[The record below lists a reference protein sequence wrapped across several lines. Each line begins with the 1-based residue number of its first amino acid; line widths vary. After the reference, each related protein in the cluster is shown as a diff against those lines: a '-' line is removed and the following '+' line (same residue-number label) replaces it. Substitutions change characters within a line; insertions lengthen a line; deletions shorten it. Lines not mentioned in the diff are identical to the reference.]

1 MECNAIFISNAL
13 ILLLI
18 AANVKGETTAIGGFR
33 WKLLPNA
40 ARSPIICKTKVRP
53 FEQNI
58 PTGDRNL
65 SKAATR
71 QKPAAKATKTVAN
84 GNGHKA
90 SNKVDAGEFQEV
102 ENAKAEYIARRASQ
116 LEAIKKTDKKLLR
129 EMLYQ
134 MVLGRRFEE
143 KCAEVYRMGKIGGF
157 CHLYIG
163 QEAIGVGSMM
173 AIEPTD
179 MVITSYRDH
188 VQAMIKGM
196 SPESVMAELY
206 GKEGGCVKGKG
217 GSMHMFSKE
226 LEFYGGHGIVGGQI
240 GVGTGMAYAAKYK
253 GTGQVVLCFFGE
265 AAVNQGI
272 FHESLNMAQLWKL
285 PCIYICENNQYGM
298 GTSQARAMSTRNI
311 AKKADAFE
319 MANEF
324 VDGMDVMAVRGATLR
339 AIERAR
345 KDGSPTLLEVRA
357 YRYMGH
363 SMSDPGNYR
372 TRDEILKYQER
383 DPIVLF
389 KDSLKESKIL
399 TDKDFEKIE
408 QEAIDAV
415 DRAVKFSD
423 ESPYPSESELLTDVL
438 A

>member
-1 MECNAIFISNAL
+1 MSTAIQAQAVLYNCRRLYYNGCFTQ
-13 ILLLI
+13 
-18 AANVKGETTAIGGFR
+18 NVKYIPKIGEEFILARTATSRKTETPTNKAGTDTRIKQSALETKSKNG
-33 WKLLPNA
+33 
-40 ARSPIICKTKVRP
+40 SPDIHV
-53 FEQNI
+53 
-58 PTGDRNL
+58 
-65 SKAATR
+65 
-71 QKPAAKATKTVAN
+71 
-84 GNGHKA
+84 
-90 SNKVDAGEFQEV
+90 V
-102 ENAKAEYIARRASQ
+102 ERMKAEYVKRRKSQ
-116 LEAIKKTDKKLLR
+116 LESIKKVDKKLLR

-134 MVLGRRFEE
+134 MVLGRHFEE

-163 QEAIGVGSMM
+163 QEAIAVGAML
-173 AIEPTD
+173 ALKPED

-188 VQAMIKGM
+188 VQAMVKGM

-217 GSMHMFSKE
+217 GSMHMFSAE
-226 LEFYGGHGIVGGQI
+226 HEFFGGHGIVGGQI

-253 GTGQVVLCFFGE
+253 NSGQVTLCFFGE

-285 PCIYICENNQYGM
+285 PIIYICENNQYGM
-298 GTSQARAMSTRNI
+298 GTSQDRAMSTRNI

-324 VDGMDVMAVRGATLR
+324 VDGMDVMAVRDAAVR
-339 AIERAR
+339 AIDRAR
-345 KDGSPTLLEVRA
+345 NDSLPTLLEVRA

-372 TRDEILKYQER
+372 TREEIAKYQER
-383 DPIVLF
+383 DPILLF
-389 KDSLKESKIL
+389 KDSLKEAKVL
-399 TDKDFEKIE
+399 TEKDFEKIDL
-408 QEAIDAV
+408 EAIEAT
-415 DRAVKFSD
+415 DRALKFAD
-423 ESPYPSESELLTDVL
+423 ESPFPDESELLTDVF

>member
-1 MECNAIFISNAL
+1 
-13 ILLLI
+13 
-18 AANVKGETTAIGGFR
+18 
-33 WKLLPNA
+33 LP
-40 ARSPIICKTKVRP
+40 
-53 FEQNI
+53 
-58 PTGDRNL
+58 
-65 SKAATR
+65 KAATS
-71 QKPAAKATKTVAN
+71 QKPAAKTSKTSTNGAGKTLDKVAKE
-84 GNGHKA
+84 H
-90 SNKVDAGEFQEV
+90 EFTDFVEV
-102 ENAKAEYIARRASQ
+102 EQAKAEFNARRRSQ
-116 LEAIKKTDKKLLR
+116 LASIKKTDKKVLR

-134 MVLGRRFEE
+134 MVLGRHFEE

-173 AIEPTD
+173 ALKPTD
-179 MVITSYRDH
+179 MVITAYRDH

-196 SPESVMAELY
+196 TPESVMAELY
-206 GKEGGCVKGKG
+206 GKEGGCVGGKG

-253 GTGQVVLCFFGE
+253 KSGQVVLCFFGE

-298 GTSQARAMSTRNI
+298 GTSQERAMSSRSI
-311 AKKADAFE
+311 AKKAEAFE

-324 VDGMDVMAVRGATLR
+324 VDGMDVMAVRDATLR

-345 KDGSPTLLEVRA
+345 KTGEPTLLEIRA

-372 TRDEILKYQER
+372 TRDEIKKYQER

-389 KDSLKESKIL
+389 KDSLKEAKVFG
-399 TDKDFEKIE
+399 DKDFEKVE
-408 QEAIDAV
+408 QEAIAAV
-415 DRAVKFSD
+415 DAAVKFAD
-423 ESPYPSESELLTDVL
+423 ESPLPSEAELFTDVY

>member
-1 MECNAIFISNAL
+1 MTEDL
-13 ILLLI
+13 IL
-18 AANVKGETTAIGGFR
+18 
-33 WKLLPNA
+33 P
-40 ARSPIICKTKVRP
+40 
-53 FEQNI
+53 
-58 PTGDRNL
+58 
-65 SKAATR
+65 KAATR
-71 QKPAAKATKTVAN
+71 QKPIAKSAKVSTN
-84 GNGHKA
+84 GTGQTLEKIVKKH
-90 SNKVDAGEFQEV
+90 EFTDFVEV
-102 ENAKAEYIARRASQ
+102 EQAKAEYNARRKSQ
-116 LEAIKKTDKKLLR
+116 LESIKKTDKKLLR

-134 MVLGRRFEE
+134 MVLGRRFDE

-173 AIEPTD
+173 ALKPTD
-179 MVITSYRDH
+179 MVITAYRDH
-188 VQAMIKGM
+188 VQAMIKGI
-196 SPESVMAELY
+196 SPEAVMAELY
-206 GKEGGCVKGKG
+206 GKAGGCVGGKG

-226 LEFYGGHGIVGGQI
+226 HEFYGGHGIVGGQI

-253 GTGQVVLCFFGE
+253 KSGQVVMCFFGE

-298 GTSQARAMSTRNI
+298 GTSQERAMSSASI
-311 AKKADAFE
+311 AKKAEAFE

-324 VDGMDVMAVRGATLR
+324 VDGMDVMAVRDATLR

-345 KDGSPTLLEVRA
+345 KDSLPTLLEIRT
-357 YRYMGH
+357 YRFMGH

-372 TRDEILKYQER
+372 TRDEIAKYQER

-389 KDSLKESKIL
+389 KDSLKEAKIL
-399 TDKDFEKIE
+399 GDKDFEKIE
-408 QEAIDAV
+408 KEAVETVA
-415 DRAVKFSD
+415 RAVEFAD
-423 ESPYPSESELLTDVL
+423 ASPLPDESELLKNIY

>member
-1 MECNAIFISNAL
+1 M
-13 ILLLI
+13 ILP
-18 AANVKGETTAIGGFR
+18 KTATR
-33 WKLLPNA
+33 EK
-40 ARSPIICKTKVRP
+40 
-53 FEQNI
+53 
-58 PTGDRNL
+58 D
-65 SKAATR
+65 SKAT
-71 QKPAAKATKTVAN
+71 AKTSTN
-84 GNGHKA
+84 GGGTTDF
-90 SNKVDAGEFQEV
+90 VDV
-102 ENAKAEYIARRASQ
+102 ELAIAEYKKRRKSQ
-116 LEAIKKTDKKLLR
+116 IESIKKTDKTVLR
-129 EMLYQ
+129 EMLFQ

-173 AIEPTD
+173 ALEKTD
-179 MVITSYRDH
+179 MVITAYRDH
-188 VQAMIKGM
+188 VQAIIKGM

-206 GKEGGCVKGKG
+206 GKAGGCVGGKG

-253 GTGQVVLCFFGE
+253 NSGQVTLCFFGE

-272 FHESLNMAQLWKL
+272 FHESLNMAALWRL

-298 GTSQARAMSTRNI
+298 GTSQQRAMSSRSI
-311 AKKADAFE
+311 ARKAEAFE

-324 VDGMDVMAVRGATLR
+324 VDGMDVMAVREATLR

-345 KDGSPTLLEVRA
+345 KKSEPTLLEIRA

-389 KDSLKESKIL
+389 KDSLSEAGVL
-399 TDKDFEKIE
+399 TEKDFEKVE
-408 QEAIDAV
+408 KEAVEAV
-415 DRAVKFSD
+415 DRAIKFAD
-423 ESPYPSESELLTDVL
+423 ESPYPDESELFTDVL
-438 A
+438 S

>member
-1 MECNAIFISNAL
+1 MAKTAAGQRDVSNKEV
-13 ILLLI
+13 
-18 AANVKGETTAIGGFR
+18 AAKKVPEAK
-33 WKLLPNA
+33 
-40 ARSPIICKTKVRP
+40 ARSNSSNG
-53 FEQNI
+53 ES
-58 PTGDRNL
+58 DL
-65 SKAATR
+65 S
-71 QKPAAKATKTVAN
+71 V
-84 GNGHKA
+84 
-90 SNKVDAGEFQEV
+90 V
-102 ENAKAEYIARRASQ
+102 EMVHAEYLERRSSQ
-116 LEAIKKTDKKLLR
+116 LETIKKTDKKILR
-129 EMLYQ
+129 EMLFQ

-163 QEAIGVGSMM
+163 QEAIAVGSMM
-173 AIEPTD
+173 ALEPSD

-188 VQAMIKGM
+188 VQAMVKGI
-196 SPESVMAELY
+196 SPEAVMAELY

-226 LEFYGGHGIVGGQI
+226 HEFYGGHGIVGGQI

-253 GTGQVVLCFFGE
+253 ESGQVTLCFFGE

-285 PCIYICENNQYGM
+285 PIIYICENNQYGM
-298 GTSQARAMSTRNI
+298 GTSQDRAMSTRNI

-324 VDGMDVMAVRGATLR
+324 VDGMDVMAVREATLR

-345 KDGSPTLLEVRA
+345 NESLPTLLEVRA

-372 TRDEILKYQER
+372 TREEIAKYQER

-389 KDSLKESKIL
+389 KDSLKEANVL
-399 TDKDFEKIE
+399 GEKDFEKIE
-408 QEAIDAV
+408 QEAIEV
-415 DRAVKFSD
+415 TERALKFAD
-423 ESPYPSESELLTDVL
+423 ESPFPDESELLTDVY